1 MNRSEIEGR
10 LDPIMVLYNQRLKSY
25 SHHFEPVK
33 KFLLTQ
39 PQYGAGESGILRNN
53 ATQMRYI
60 RITDIDEYGNLID
73 EMGVSADIS
82 PLEQNKYLLKH
93 NDILLARS
101 GATVGKCYI
110 HKSNEVAY
118 PCVFAGYLIRLRF
131 NENQILPD
139 YFFIITQLNIYKEWV
154 RAIQRVTAQ
163 PNINADEYMSFP
175 LPIIPI
181 EKQNEIVRFYNEKR
195 KEYKNKLTQSQT
207 LLNSISDYLLEKLS
221 ITVPQV
227 DNSLSSRIFICQ
239 SSELFG
245 MRWDAENKQEKYKR
259 LYHNL
264 QNGKFSVAHLGSLIE
279 FIESGSRP
287 SGGISDISEGVLS
300 LGGEHISQKMTLDVK
315 TPKFISIDFH
325 HKHLE
330 TEIQLNDIL
339 LVKDGAT
346 TGKVA
351 IVEHNEF
358 VGQNINEHL
367 FMMRFSKD
375 VNPHF
380 VLYFLYSEIGQ
391 RQIQHGITGATVT
404 GITKSVVKN
413 LKIPLPDIET
423 QKDIVAHINQIR
435 KQAQNLEQ
443 QAKDLLQ
450 QTQQEIEKM
459 ILGN

>member
-1 MNRSEIEGR
+1 MNNKVFFLNRSEIEGR
-10 LDPIMVLYNQRLKSY
+10 LDPISFHSERRETIAKLSNSRKIIRLINAVKSRKSVVTQSDNPYIGLENIQSHTGEYIESQEKETFSSANIFQAGDILFSKLRPYLNKVYLAEFDGICSTEFHIFNGNQNYLNEFLAIYLRSNLIVNQTKYLMTGNTLPRLQTEDIYNLPVPILSKDEQIEIVKKYNQ
-25 SHHFEPVK
+25 
-33 KFLLTQ
+33 
-39 PQYGAGESGILRNN
+39 A
-53 ATQMRYI
+53 M
-60 RITDIDEYGNLID
+60 
-73 EMGVSADIS
+73 
-82 PLEQNKYLLKH
+82 LE
-93 NDILLARS
+93 R
-101 GATVGKCYI
+101 
-110 HKSNEVAY
+110 
-118 PCVFAGYLIRLRF
+118 
-131 NENQILPD
+131 
-139 YFFIITQLNIYKEWV
+139 
-154 RAIQRVTAQ
+154 
-163 PNINADEYMSFP
+163 
-175 LPIIPI
+175 
-181 EKQNEIVRFYNEKR
+181 
-195 KEYKNKLTQSQT
+195 KNKLTQSQT
-207 LLNSISDYLLEKLS
+207 LLNSISDYLLEKLG
-221 ITVPQV
+221 ITVPKV

-245 MRWDAENKQEKYKR
+245 TRWDAENKQEKYKR

-325 HKHLE
+325 QKHLE
-330 TEIQLNDIL
+330 TEIQLGDVL

-351 IVEHNEF
+351 IVDNNKF

-391 RQIQHGITGATVT
+391 RQIQHYITGATVT

-423 QKDIVAHINQIR
+423 QKTIVAHIKQIR